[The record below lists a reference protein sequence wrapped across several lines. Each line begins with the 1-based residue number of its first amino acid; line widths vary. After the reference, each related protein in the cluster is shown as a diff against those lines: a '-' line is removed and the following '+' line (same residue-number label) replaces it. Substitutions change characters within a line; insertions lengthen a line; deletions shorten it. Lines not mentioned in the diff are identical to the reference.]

1 MRVLLL
7 QPRSKALG
15 FGEMIRA
22 EPLGLE
28 MVAGGLEP
36 RHEVLLCDLRVQG
49 EGELRRALRDFN
61 PHVCG
66 ISCSWSVDH
75 SATLELARAIKAL
88 RAATFIAVG
97 GVHATLSPEGF
108 PPPVDAVVIG
118 EGEDTFAELV
128 EALEGRRPLEEI
140 PGLALNDGGG
150 RHLTHPRPL
159 LEDLDSLPFP
169 KRLRFKRGA
178 GYYMGFQRPLAL
190 VETSR
195 GCPYR
200 CSFCA
205 VWQFYRGS
213 YRAKSPER
221 VVEELERI
229 EDPFVLFVDDNFLAD
244 PQRAEE
250 IALLIRKRGIRR
262 RYTFQARS
270 DSIVRYPEL
279 LRLWREVG
287 LKGVFIGFEGVTDE
301 DLRAL
306 RKGSSVTDNDRA
318 LFFLKGLD
326 IDVWAS
332 FIVEPDFTRED
343 FRRLKEYVRSRGV
356 KTPSFSVLTPLPG
369 TKLYEERKGELT
381 TSDYDLFDIAHAVL
395 PTRLPLGQFYEEFC
409 GLYRAAYSSW
419 ELIMEGIGAWIKG
432 FPLLDLLKM
441 LRSAKRLSDPAY
453 YLEGHRRSHPSFG
466 GTVTPQGSGESFTWP
481 QGRSAPRP
489 GRAS

>member
-1 MRVLLL
+1 M
-7 QPRSKALG
+7 
-15 FGEMIRA
+15 
-22 EPLGLE
+22 
-28 MVAGGLEP
+28 
-36 RHEVLLCDLRVQG
+36 
-49 EGELRRALRDFN
+49 
-61 PHVCG
+61 
-66 ISCSWSVDH
+66 
-75 SATLELARAIKAL
+75 
-88 RAATFIAVG
+88 
-97 GVHATLSPEGF
+97 
-108 PPPVDAVVIG
+108 
-118 EGEDTFAELV
+118 
-128 EALEGRRPLEEI
+128 
-140 PGLALNDGGG
+140 
-150 RHLTHPRPL
+150 THPRPL

-250 IALLIRKRGIRR
+250 IALLIRKRGIRK

-453 YLEGHRRSHPSFG
+453 YLEGHRRNHPSFG
-466 GTVTPQGSGESFTWP
+466 GTVAPQRPGESFTWP